1 MDTFTMEETVHEIAR
16 RMAAGSFTQ
25 HVVVNV
31 AKLVDMQHDP
41 ALFAAVGG
49 CDIINIDGA
58 GVVFAG
64 RWLGMAIPERVA
76 GIDLFFR
83 LLAHAEETGRAV
95 YLLGATS
102 EVLEE
107 ALARIRANYPKLHIA
122 GHHHGY
128 FWDRE
133 EQTVRSIR
141 ESGADMLFV
150 GIGSP
155 LKETF
160 IDRWKHE
167 LGVSFAMGVGG
178 TFDVV
183 AGKVRRAPAWMQR
196 IGMEWL
202 FRVLQEPGRLWRRY
216 ATTNTRFLAM
226 VLRAKV
232 QQIADRRKP
241 DRPAPL

>member
-16 RMAAGSFTQ
+16 RMSSGAFTQ

-41 ALFAAVGG
+41 GLFAAVAG
-49 CDIINIDGA
+49 CDVINIDGA

-64 RWLGMAIPERVA
+64 RWLGLAIPERVT

-83 LLAHAEETGRAV
+83 LLAHAETNNHSV

-102 EVLEE
+102 DVIENAV
-107 ALARIRANYPKLHIA
+107 INVRATYPQLRIA
-122 GHHHGY
+122 GYHHGY
-128 FWDRE
+128 FWDQE
-133 EQTVRSIR
+133 EQTVRTIR

-160 IDRWKHE
+160 IDRWKNE

-202 FRVLQEPGRLWRRY
+202 FRVAQEPGRLWKRY
-216 ATTNTRFLAM
+216 ATTNMHFLAM
-226 VLRAKV
+226 VLRAKA
-232 QQIADRRKP
+232 QQIAGR
-241 DRPAPL
+241 